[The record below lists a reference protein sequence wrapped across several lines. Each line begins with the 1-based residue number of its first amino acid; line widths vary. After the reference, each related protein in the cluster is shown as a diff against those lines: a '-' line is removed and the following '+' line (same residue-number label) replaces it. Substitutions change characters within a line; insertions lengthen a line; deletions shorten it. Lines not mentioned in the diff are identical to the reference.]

1 LEETVVQVW
10 QVSTVLPEVLV
21 VLVQLAVQLVS
32 LSMLE
37 DLKVT
42 ILERATQSRIH
53 TQQELLWLLVVMVVM
68 VRLVKRQHMTY
79 QSSLEL

>member
-53 TQQELLWLLVVMVVM
+53 TQQELLWLLVEMVVPDKSV
-68 VRLVKRQHMTY
+68 VRVLTQ
-79 QSSLEL
+79 

>member
-68 VRLVKRQHMTY
+68 VRLVVRALTQ
-79 QSSLEL
+79 